1 MLRKSTHSVLF
12 GVFALT
18 ILSWYGE
25 QRNFTAAAVALQRQ
39 MHGAATDERGEPIPY
54 EGRVYRLQKRVRKAF
69 GKTYDLATLQDA
81 VKTRSILLQRS
92 LTVHWDVVTGAEVE
106 PWVASVGGY
115 PTWVKAVATGQD
127 FTFRL
132 DQDRIAGSLTLN
144 PPSGITLPK
153 DSTLMDVKLENGVY
167 RAIVDGDAEPGY
179 ALDAVKT
186 AGVLVTLLT
195 KTGTAATIPLEYV
208 PGRIINAS
216 AFDLGPLQ
224 YLTAGRSNFEGSGYG
239 RIANVRKGLSE
250 LIDNIIIP
258 PGAEFSFN
266 RAVNDMKVPG
276 WQDALVII
284 NGKDLVSQ
292 PGGGICQV
300 ATTVYRAALNWGLP
314 IIERANHSLFV
325 TYYMKYGVGIDATIY
340 PKQQDLT
347 FINDT
352 GHYLLLQAYAKGFE
366 AYVNVYGKT
375 DGRKVAL
382 EGPFFQSNT
391 TEEFTQV
398 NGTTLRSNE
407 IGWLQKIMT
416 QDGFS
421 KTNVILSR
429 YSSVP
434 RYVKDRYALSQEEKL
449 MSYAE

>member
-1 MLRKSTHSVLF
+1 
-12 GVFALT
+12 
-18 ILSWYGE
+18 
-25 QRNFTAAAVALQRQ
+25 
-39 MHGAATDERGEPIPY
+39 
-54 EGRVYRLQKRVRKAF
+54 
-69 GKTYDLATLQDA
+69 
-81 VKTRSILLQRS
+81 
-92 LTVHWDVVTGAEVE
+92 
-106 PWVASVGGY
+106 
-115 PTWVKAVATGQD
+115 
-127 FTFRL
+127 
-132 DQDRIAGSLTLN
+132 
-144 PPSGITLPK
+144 
-153 DSTLMDVKLENGVY
+153 
-167 RAIVDGDAEPGY
+167 
-179 ALDAVKT
+179 
-186 AGVLVTLLT
+186 
-195 KTGTAATIPLEYV
+195 
-208 PGRIINAS
+208 
-216 AFDLGPLQ
+216 
-224 YLTAGRSNFEGSGYG
+224 
-239 RIANVRKGLSE
+239 
-250 LIDNIIIP
+250 
-258 PGAEFSFN
+258 
-266 RAVNDMKVPG
+266 
-276 WQDALVII
+276 
-284 NGKDLVSQ
+284 
-292 PGGGICQV
+292 
-300 ATTVYRAALNWGLP
+300 
-314 IIERANHSLFV
+314 NHSLFV

>member
-153 DSTLMDVKLENGVY
+153 D
-167 RAIVDGDAEPGY
+167 
-179 ALDAVKT
+179 
-186 AGVLVTLLT
+186 
-195 KTGTAATIPLEYV
+195 
-208 PGRIINAS
+208 
-216 AFDLGPLQ
+216 
-224 YLTAGRSNFEGSGYG
+224 
-239 RIANVRKGLSE
+239 
-250 LIDNIIIP
+250 
-258 PGAEFSFN
+258 
-266 RAVNDMKVPG
+266 
-276 WQDALVII
+276 
-284 NGKDLVSQ
+284 
-292 PGGGICQV
+292 
-300 ATTVYRAALNWGLP
+300 
-314 IIERANHSLFV
+314 
-325 TYYMKYGVGIDATIY
+325 
-340 PKQQDLT
+340 
-347 FINDT
+347 
-352 GHYLLLQAYAKGFE
+352 
-366 AYVNVYGKT
+366 
-375 DGRKVAL
+375 
-382 EGPFFQSNT
+382 
-391 TEEFTQV
+391 
-398 NGTTLRSNE
+398 
-407 IGWLQKIMT
+407 
-416 QDGFS
+416 
-421 KTNVILSR
+421 
-429 YSSVP
+429 
-434 RYVKDRYALSQEEKL
+434 
-449 MSYAE
+449 